1 MKNAASILLTSYQL
15 IMINILLKCVNH
27 FQNHLKI
34 AILNE
39 NKKMIHFV
47 PRLLNKTSEM
57 LERDTISIPYTAES
71 YKKDLINKK
80 FDSISRHMEI
90 HKYVHRTEMML

>member
-1 MKNAASILLTSYQL
+1 
-15 IMINILLKCVNH
+15 MINILLKCVNH

-39 NKKMIHFV
+39 NKKMIHFL
-47 PRLLNKTSEM
+47 PRLRKETFEM
-57 LERDTISIPYTAES
+57 LKRDTISIPYIDEY

-80 FDSISRHMEI
+80 FDSIRRHMEI
-90 HKYVHRTEMML
+90 HKCVQRTEMML